1 MIVAGSLMLL
11 VTVKVKST
19 LWPVSGTRVSSAVLV
34 TLMSVGT
41 SLNTIVSESVAVSS
55 LASSSTALAVN
66 VLTWLPP
73 ASPLT
78 VRVIVKS
85 QRRRRRRTVPTLQS
99 ASPAQR
105 AVRPSRTGT

>member
-1 MIVAGSLMLL
+1 MKVPPGSVMVVGRTDL
-11 VTVKVKST
+11 SSEA
-19 LWPVSGTRVSSAVLV
+19 SGR
-34 TLMSVGT
+34 T

-66 VLTWLPP
+66 VLTWLTP

-85 QRRRRRRTVPTLQS
+85 QLAKASRTVPTLQS
-99 ASPAQR
+99 ASPLSG
-105 AVRPSRTGT
+105 P